1 MAHRIEPRLR
11 SPKNEQPSQPAQ
23 KLHIEVPA
31 TPSVRKDLNTSPS
44 PKIITFAFSL
54 AVVGFLIYQKPSF
67 DETVLAWAQKM
78 LSETN
83 TILKTLTNDAQAALS
98 GPSRKALAINTPTGS
113 RTSQAEWISE
123 AKNTFFQLSA
133 SDRVRIQ
140 SWLANGYGYNGAR
153 DGLWGP
159 RTEASFL
166 LARNAHTDVDR
177 LFVTAFLETPAIT
190 DVSRLPT
197 QSGSTANAQK
207 DLQNRIIQLRAA
219 CIISP
224 RGSIGERLADQQLY
238 ILAGER
244 CARPPPAFQPIL
256 PIQPILPMQP
266 NAPTRC
272 TQRLPPGNFRIP
284 GMTYP
289 LEFECR

>member
-123 AKNTFFQLSA
+123 AKILFFSYQHQTECESNHGLQTVM
-133 SDRVRIQ
+133 DIMG
-140 SWLANGYGYNGAR
+140 LATDCGDLEQRQAFCWR
-153 DGLWGP
+153 E
-159 RTEASFL
+159 T
-166 LARNAHTDVDR
+166 HT
-177 LFVTAFLETPAIT
+177 
-190 DVSRLPT
+190 
-197 QSGSTANAQK
+197 
-207 DLQNRIIQLRAA
+207 
-219 CIISP
+219 
-224 RGSIGERLADQQLY
+224 
-238 ILAGER
+238 
-244 CARPPPAFQPIL
+244 
-256 PIQPILPMQP
+256 PM
-266 NAPTRC
+266 
-272 TQRLPPGNFRIP
+272 LIV
-284 GMTYP
+284 Y
-289 LEFECR
+289 L